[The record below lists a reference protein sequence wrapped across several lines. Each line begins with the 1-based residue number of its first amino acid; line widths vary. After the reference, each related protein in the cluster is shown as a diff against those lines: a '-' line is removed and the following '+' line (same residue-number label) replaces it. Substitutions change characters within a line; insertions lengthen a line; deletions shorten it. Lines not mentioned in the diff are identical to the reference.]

1 MEDRLKFRGVEDL
14 PRGSHLQ
21 NGLLKED
28 DLVSIM
34 AQGGEIV
41 GGEEDG
47 EIIFLP
53 DLVQH
58 IQQKMLSPHIDPGQR
73 LVQNENL
80 RFTQQG
86 NCKSE
91 PLFLPERKRFTFCML
106 LFG

>member
-14 PRGSHLQ
+14 SRGSHLQ

-47 EIIFLP
+47 EIIFDEWLCP
-53 DLVQH
+53 CCRTRYEVDYDDYKFCPNCGQA
-58 IQQKMLSPHIDPGQR
+58 IDW
-73 LVQNENL
+73 
-80 RFTQQG
+80 
-86 NCKSE
+86 SE
-91 PLFLPERKRFTFCML
+91 EHDTEMD
-106 LFG
+106 

>member
-14 PRGSHLQ
+14 SRGSHLQ

-47 EIIFLP
+47 EIIFDEWLCP
-53 DLVQH
+53 CCRTRYEVDYDDYKFCPNCGQA
-58 IQQKMLSPHIDPGQR
+58 IDWSD
-73 LVQNENL
+73 EHDA
-80 RFTQQG
+80 
-86 NCKSE
+86 
-91 PLFLPERKRFTFCML
+91 
-106 LFG
+106 

>member
-14 PRGSHLQ
+14 SRGSHLQ

-47 EIIFLP
+47 EIIFDEWLCP
-53 DLVQH
+53 CCRTRYEVDYDDYKFCPNCGQA
-58 IQQKMLSPHIDPGQR
+58 IDWS
-73 LVQNENL
+73 VEHD
-80 RFTQQG
+80 T
-86 NCKSE
+86 E
-91 PLFLPERKRFTFCML
+91 MD
-106 LFG
+106 